1 VTEHNVSFTPSAGNS
16 NISFTP
22 DTALT
27 DIGSGLNIGNIVS
40 FVLVGL
46 GIGAILALLFAPQTK
61 DVRHEVGKA
70 IEKGIDNGSDTASHT
85 LKQLEKEFK
94 TLRKQVEKSLS
105 R

>member
-1 VTEHNVSFTPSAGNS
+1 MTEHNVSFTPSSGNA

-22 DTALT
+22 DAALNI
-27 DIGSGLNIGNIVS
+27 DSGLNIGNIVT

-70 IEKGIDNGSDTASHT
+70 IEKGIDSGSDTASHT

-94 TLRKQVEKSLS
+94 TLRKQVEKNLS